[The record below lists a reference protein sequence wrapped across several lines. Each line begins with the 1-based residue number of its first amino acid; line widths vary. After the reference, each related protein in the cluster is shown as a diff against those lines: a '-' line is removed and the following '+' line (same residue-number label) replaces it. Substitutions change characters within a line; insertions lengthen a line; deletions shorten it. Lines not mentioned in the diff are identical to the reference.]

1 MIKENRFERHAKK
14 RSQNISEPSVSCF
27 WIVSCTSWLSW
38 YIKHKNNKTLEISS
52 FWWWCCPFRLVRD
65 VQSVDSMSVSQ
76 MMILFHHRFIHC
88 SFVLFKNLKISS
100 VDPPRN
106 ELKQS
111 KVFLFLHT
119 TFTSTSTS
127 TSTSTTTS
135 TTAST
140 TTFSS

>member
-27 WIVSCTSWLSW
+27 WIVSCTSHTVSW
-38 YIKHKNNKTLEISS
+38 YIKHKKNKTLEISWY
-52 FWWWCCPFRLVRD
+52 WWWCCPFWLVRN
-65 VQSVDSMSVSQ
+65 VQSVDSMFVSQ

-111 KVFLFLHT
+111 KVFLFLH
-119 TFTSTSTS
+119 STS
-127 TSTSTTTS
+127 TSTSTTT
-135 TTAST
+135 TTST